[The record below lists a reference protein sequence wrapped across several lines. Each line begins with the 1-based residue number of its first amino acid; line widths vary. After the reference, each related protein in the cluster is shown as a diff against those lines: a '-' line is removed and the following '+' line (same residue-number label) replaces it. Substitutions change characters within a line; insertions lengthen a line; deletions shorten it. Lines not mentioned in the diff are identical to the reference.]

1 MIKGGMYIIKTGSS
15 RVVLVKGNKQP
26 QSLGVMERDNE
37 SRMLNICGRKEKRDS
52 NQRKLLASYY
62 PSLISISLSGW
73 WIQPNLKQHANCFRV
88 SEYNTQMAASRGF
101 RPPRSFRQALID
113 AQKISTCIEWLY
125 EIFE

>member
-62 PSLISISLSGW
+62 PSLISICLSG
-73 WIQPNLKQHANCFRV
+73 
-88 SEYNTQMAASRGF
+88 
-101 RPPRSFRQALID
+101 
-113 AQKISTCIEWLY
+113 
-125 EIFE
+125 